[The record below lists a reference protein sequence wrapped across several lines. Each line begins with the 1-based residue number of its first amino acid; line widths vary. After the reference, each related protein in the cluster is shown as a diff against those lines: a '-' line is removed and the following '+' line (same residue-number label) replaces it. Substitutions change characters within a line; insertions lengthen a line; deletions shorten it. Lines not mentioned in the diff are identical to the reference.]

1 MAMTTCICTTKAYL
15 KGYNITYIN
24 TENGTN
30 ESAKLS
36 SSREIVFFPL
46 LNAQWES
53 TPEAPYWAHIFIG
66 VIALI
71 VGAVGL
77 IGNVVVIVLFI
88 R

>member
-1 MAMTTCICTTKAYL
+1 MATTICTCITKAYL
-15 KGYNITYIN
+15 KDNNITYIN
-24 TENGTN
+24 ENGTN

-36 SSREIVFFPL
+36 TSREVVFFPL

-66 VIALI
+66 LVALI

-77 IGNVVVIVLFI
+77 IGNVVVIALFI

>member
-1 MAMTTCICTTKAYL
+1 MAMTTCTCTTKAYL

-36 SSREIVFFPL
+36 TSREIVSFPL

-53 TPEAPYWAHIFIG
+53 TPEVPYWAHIFIG

-77 IGNVVVIVLFI
+77 IGNMVVIVLFI

>member
-1 MAMTTCICTTKAYL
+1 MATTICTCTTKTYL

-36 SSREIVFFPL
+36 TSREVVFFPL

-53 TPEAPYWAHIFIG
+53 TPAAPYWAHFFIG
-66 VIALI
+66 LIALI